1 LDSSGFLLVDSSFRP
16 VFADPESVKI
26 LGYPNNVSNP
36 ASLDG
41 ILTQKILTF
50 LPRTLPHSQ
59 MVFVTQ
65 FQSGRRR
72 YLCRAFVLEDHW
84 SGGQQRARVALL
96 LERGLPGPPGRARKY
111 RKFGGMYEDPFSF
124 SPDPR
129 YYYFSRAN
137 QEVFAALRSMVREG
151 RGIGILFS
159 QAGMGKTILINY
171 LAENLRSDSEIVVV
185 PGSFESRAEFVRSVM
200 GLLGVQ
206 SVGKDVWDNLQ
217 HFKNWLI
224 SKNEKGR
231 RIILVCD
238 EAQDLSL
245 DTLENLCLFS
255 ELEADS
261 RKLIQILLAGRLALI
276 EKLTGVRLAQVSRA
290 INICCRLTPMDEAEV
305 RSYVLHR
312 LRTAGCTRQMFTD
325 EAVSSVALYSRGIPL
340 NINMLCRHCLSLAST
355 MNLPMIDDRIVAD
368 SAYDLVLK
376 TQPTNVWQDPFK
388 NPQHAPGEP
397 QGSGNARRG
406 LKLIKKT

>member
-16 VFADPESVKI
+16 IFADPESIKI
-26 LGYPNNVSNP
+26 LGYPNSVSNP
-36 ASLDG
+36 SSLDG

-50 LPRTLPHSQ
+50 LPRSMAYSQ
-59 MVFVTQ
+59 MVFVTP

-72 YLCRAFVLEDHW
+72 YICRAFMLEDHW
-84 SGGQQRARVALL
+84 SGESQKARIALL

-137 QEVFAALRSMVREG
+137 QEVFASLRSMVRDS
-151 RGIGILFS
+151 RGIGVLFS

-171 LAENLRSDSEIVVV
+171 LAENLRNDSEIVVV
-185 PGSFESRAEFVRSVM
+185 PGSFDSRAEFVRSVM
-200 GLLGVQ
+200 GLLGVE
-206 SVGKDVWDNLQ
+206 SPGKEVWDNLQ

-224 SKNEKGR
+224 SKNEEGR
-231 RIILVCD
+231 RVILICD

-255 ELEADS
+255 ELEADC
-261 RKLIQILLAGRLALI
+261 RKLIQVVLAGRLALI
-276 EKLTGVRLAQVSRA
+276 EKLTGVRLAQVSKG
-290 INICCRLTPMDEAEV
+290 IHVCCRLTPMDEAEV

-312 LRTAGCTRQMFTD
+312 LRIAGCTRQMFTS
-325 EAVSSVALYSRGIPL
+325 EALSSIALYSRGIPL
-340 NINMLCRHCLSLAST
+340 NINMLCRHCLSLAAT
-355 MNLPMIDDRIVAD
+355 MDLPLIDDRIVAD
-368 SAYDLVLK
+368 SAYDLVLR
-376 TQPTNVWQDPFK
+376 TQPANVWQNPFK
-388 NPQHAPGEP
+388 NPKPAPGPPE
-397 QGSGNARRG
+397 GSGSDHRG